1 MSSKE
6 LVPNKDYWKQ
16 ELIIRNKAV
25 NLKNKTSPLDKK
37 RYTSIKRIAN
47 EDKILDVEDD
57 NYITLGKRSED
68 FNIMI
73 LIPKTEKRAA
83 DKGVT
88 IEKLIMDRTENP
100 EIRKTLI
107 D

>member
-1 MSSKE
+1 M
-6 LVPNKDYWKQ
+6 
-16 ELIIRNKAV
+16 
-25 NLKNKTSPLDKK
+25 DKK

-83 DKGVT
+83 D
-88 IEKLIMDRTENP
+88 
-100 EIRKTLI
+100 
-107 D
+107 